1 MMITAQYQEALTSGG
16 VLKVMPSNWYIEY
29 RFKPSTPPEDEVV
42 VRLNGTEIEEYQL
55 AWEEN
60 FKRYLEL
67 KDLIPPQGSFRVGGL
82 KEMVIRIREGQEG
95 VCLTAYD
102 MPIQTQEALN
112 QVIADYEYAK
122 EIAIK
127 IQQTLFRP
135 QKSL

>member
-42 VRLNGTEIEEYQL
+42 VRLNGTEIEDYQF
-55 AWEEN
+55 AWENN

-67 KDLIPPQGSFRVGGL
+67 KEFVPPQGSFRVEGL
-82 KEMVIRIREGQEG
+82 KGMIIRIREDQEG
-95 VCLTAYD
+95 VCLTAGE

-112 QVIADYEYAK
+112 QVIADYQYAK
-122 EIAIK
+122 EMAIK
-127 IQQTLFRP
+127 MQQLLF
-135 QKSL
+135 